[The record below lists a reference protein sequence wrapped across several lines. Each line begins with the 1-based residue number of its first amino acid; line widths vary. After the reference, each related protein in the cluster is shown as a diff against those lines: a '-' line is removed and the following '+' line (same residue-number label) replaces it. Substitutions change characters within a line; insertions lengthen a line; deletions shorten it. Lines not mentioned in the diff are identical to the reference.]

1 MEAIANL
8 GQWTLQ
14 WGLQCPFRHAA
25 AYWKGPYSW
34 RHECPCGDD
43 GNPGRNGVGDAPH
56 GAGSAQGRLPLTA
69 AAATDWQTGWDG
81 LVQRA

>member
-56 GAGSAQGRLPLTA
+56 GAGSAQVPSLRGRLETPV
-69 AAATDWQTGWDG
+69 GG
-81 LVQRA
+81 LEIREIHGI